1 MNTMEWVIRL
11 NEQGPG
17 VAAPELPHWSVAP
30 FIGLLLT
37 IGVMS
42 FVATNYTHSRLN
54 HLWEHN
60 SSKLAIALLW
70 SLPVI
75 LLLVNINA
83 WDALLIGMEEYFAF
97 LVLLFALF
105 TITGGILLD
114 GDLRAKPRVNVGFL
128 AAGAVL
134 ANIVGT
140 TGASMLLIRAVLR
153 SNSQREHTAHIPVF
167 FIFVVSNIG
176 GVLLPIGDPPLFL
189 GYLRGVPFFWT
200 LGMFLPW
207 LLTVSIILTI
217 FYVWDRIAYSH
228 ETPEHLRDDELA
240 YRPVSISGTINFLWL
255 AGVLAAV
262 IFITPERLAGF
273 GWNGTPLMFMREYVL
288 IGLAGLSLLTAPMN
302 SETRRVNHFSFAPII
317 EVAVLFFGIFVA
329 MIPALHLV
337 QANSANLGL
346 TQPWQFF
353 WVTGALSSVLDN
365 APTYLTFLSVAE
377 GLPATVVAG
386 EPMITLGSSGAV
398 ATCYLMAISLGAV
411 FLGAMTYIG
420 NGPNFM
426 VKAIAQEWGYAMP
439 DFFSYVLR
447 YAMPVLLPVY
457 FVVMLLFLC

>member
-1 MNTMEWVIRL
+1 METGTWFIRL
-11 NEQGPG
+11 SEHGHG
-17 VAAPELPHWSVAP
+17 VPAPELPHWSVLP

-42 FVATNYTHSRLN
+42 FVATNYTHSRLS

-70 SLPVI
+70 SVPVI
-75 LLLVNINA
+75 LLLVSINA

-128 AAGAVL
+128 ATGAVL
-134 ANIVGT
+134 ANVVGT

-200 LGMFLPW
+200 LSMFLPW
-207 LLTVSIILTI
+207 LFTVATILTI
-217 FYVWDRIAYSH
+217 FYVWDRLAYRH

-240 YRPVSISGTINFLWL
+240 YRPMSISGTINFLWL

-262 IFITPERLAGF
+262 IFITPDLLKGF
-273 GWNGTPLMFMREYVL
+273 GWEGTPLMFMREFVL
-288 IGLAGLSLLTAPMN
+288 IGLAGLSLVTSPMN

-317 EVAVLFFGIFVA
+317 EVAVLFFGIFIA

-337 QANSANLGL
+337 QANSASLGL

-353 WVTGALSSVLDN
+353 WVTGGLSAMLDN

-377 GLPATVVAG
+377 GIPASQVAG
-386 EPMITLGSSGAV
+386 ETMIALGTSGEV
-398 ATCYLMAISLGAV
+398 AACYLTAISLGAV

-439 DFFSYVLR
+439 DFFGYVIR
-447 YAMPVLLPVY
+447 YALPVLLPVY
-457 FVVMLLFLC
+457 FVIMLLFLC

>member
-1 MNTMEWVIRL
+1 MNWLIRL
-11 NEQGPG
+11 NDSGHSMT
-17 VAAPELPHWSVAP
+17 APALPQWSVVP

-42 FVATNYTHSRLN
+42 FIASNYTHSRLS

-60 SSKLAIALLW
+60 SSKLAIAVFW

-75 LLLVNINA
+75 LLLVSVGA
-83 WDALLIGMEEYFAF
+83 WDALIIGMEEYFAF
-97 LVLLFALF
+97 LVLLFSLF

-114 GDLRAKPRVNVGFL
+114 GDLHAKPRVNVGFL

-140 TGASMLLIRAVLR
+140 TGASMLLIRALLR
-153 SNSQREHTAHIPVF
+153 SNSHRKHTAHIPVF

-200 LGMFLPW
+200 LSLFLPW
-207 LLTVSIILTI
+207 LVAVGSILAI

-228 ETPEHLRDDELA
+228 ETPEHLREDDLA
-240 YRPVSISGTINFLWL
+240 YRPMTIHGKINFVWL
-255 AGVLAAV
+255 AGVLLAV
-262 IFITPERLAGF
+262 IFVTPDLLKGF
-273 GWNGTPLMFMREYVL
+273 GWDGTPLMFMREFIL
-288 IGLAGLSLLTAPMN
+288 IGLAGLSFVTSPIK
-302 SETRRVNHFSFAPII
+302 SETRTINHFSFAPII
-317 EVAVLFFGIFVA
+317 EVACLFFGIFMA
-329 MIPALHLV
+329 MIPALHML
-337 QANSANLGL
+337 QQHGANLGI

-353 WVTGALSSVLDN
+353 WITGGLSAVLDN
-365 APTYLTFLSVAE
+365 APTYLTFLTVAE
-377 GLPATVVAG
+377 SLPALA
-386 EPMITLGSSGAV
+386 SGADTMVPTDGSFV
-398 ATCYLMAISLGAV
+398 ATGYLIAISLGAV
-411 FLGAMTYIG
+411 FMGAMTYIG

-439 DFFSYVLR
+439 DFFSYTLR
-447 YAMPVLLPVY
+447 YAIPVLLPMY
-457 FVVMLLFLC
+457 LLIMLLFLL